1 MFCRNCGKKLEEDAR
16 FCSGCGCSVSDAVV
30 SMQPKVL
37 HVGIKAGIIIVVGA
51 VVLCFCLFVFTSMK
65 GGDEAGASRTDGLKA
80 NGAIEGGSCDSYTI
94 GETSAVSQWVLEN
107 WGVDGI
113 GQCDFIEFMDWNYE
127 MQLVVKRPGI
137 NLDYAVFLLD
147 DGDSD
152 VGILGKYVYSQQVSG
167 IYCGTDGEGLDF
179 YRMYIVTL
187 GIDWG
192 VCAINENSKIESIFF
207 RGFFYNVS
215 YGENGK
221 QEGIKSGRLTTDEKM
236 LLEGI
241 CVGQMSSQF
250 YFLFDNVYG
259 TFKYKYDPVTNRI
272 EEVHVELYKEGVDQN
287 MRDNPSIIKAECTF
301 RYLELAD
308 RVSLEGVICRI
319 PLQIEEAYS
328 TGEGIVH
335 NVYTGERTAWIN
347 YNRDA
352 SGNLISFEIGHD

>member
-1 MFCRNCGKKLEEDAR
+1 
-16 FCSGCGCSVSDAVV
+16 
-30 SMQPKVL
+30 MQPKVL

-259 TFKYKYDPVTNRI
+259 TSKYKYDPVTNRI

-287 MRDNPSIIKAECTF
+287 MRDNPSIMKAECTF